1 MLYEM
6 ISGNRPFKGKN
17 KSELMQSVISS
28 NVTFPEFFSE
38 EAKDLINNLLQKNQS
53 KRLSVEK
60 LKEHK
65 FYKGIDWTK
74 VLESKSIHMPFV
86 PIQEN
91 ASNEDTKTE
100 AELDSVYT
108 SKKSDKNS
116 YNGFTYACSNINHQ
130 MSPQETPEI
139 SQIDN
144 FELDG
149 TKIPQQNDDLNNL
162 VEETSH
168 DKQKNNDS
176 KINKSQEPA

>member
-6 ISGNRPFKGKN
+6 ISGNRPFEGKN

-86 PIQEN
+86 PIQER
-91 ASNEDTKTE
+91 
-100 AELDSVYT
+100 YT
-108 SKKSDKNS
+108 ILFCNVFKLIQVK
-116 YNGFTYACSNINHQ
+116 H
-130 MSPQETPEI
+130 
-139 SQIDN
+139 
-144 FELDG
+144 
-149 TKIPQQNDDLNNL
+149 NL
-162 VEETSH
+162 LICFH
-168 DKQKNNDS
+168 
-176 KINKSQEPA
+176 